1 MNNHL
6 HEVELGSFKAHASMN
21 CWDNLIDFA
30 YRQVDQNIGDRS
42 RAYKLKLAF
51 EELISNIIR
60 SSSEH
65 SSSRPAQTT
74 LKVTALQRESP
85 SHRFFV
91 IRTEDDGVEFNPK
104 FGERASVD
112 TQQHVQDR
120 QIGGLGL
127 FLIQQSVDEVSYE
140 WMNGK
145 NTYELSMAIFPNFE

>member
-1 MNNHL
+1 M
-6 HEVELGSFKAHASMN
+6 EAHASML

-30 YRQVDQNIGDRS
+30 NTHVDQNISDRS

-60 SSSEH
+60 SSSEN
-65 SSSRPAQTT
+65 SSGHTTQTT

-85 SHRFFV
+85 EHCFF
-91 IRTEDDGVEFNPK
+91 ILRTEDDGIKFNPK

-112 TQQHVQDR
+112 TEQHVQDR

-140 WMNGK
+140 WANGK
-145 NTYELSMAIFPNFE
+145 NTYELSMTLFPNLQ

>member
-6 HEVELGSFKAHASMN
+6 HEVELGSLEAHASMN

-30 YRQVDQNIGDRS
+30 SMQVDQNIGDRS

-65 SSSRPAQTT
+65 SSDRSAQTT
-74 LKVTALQRESP
+74 LKVTAIQRESP
-85 SHRFFV
+85 GHRFFI
-91 IRTEDDGVEFNPK
+91 IRTEDDGIEFNPK

-112 TQQHVQDR
+112 TQQHVEDR

-127 FLIQQSVDEVSYE
+127 FLIQQSVDAVSYE
-140 WMNGK
+140 WVNDK
-145 NTYELSMAIFPNFE
+145 NTYELSMAISSNPE